1 MSDALHRYK
10 ALVDQLRGLSPTSAE
25 AKVCTIDEEL
35 QKNWLA
41 MSEAERQEA
50 DAYWRASTTLK
61 IVIPKELK
69 ELN

>member
-25 AKVCTIDEEL
+25 AKVVSIDEEL
-35 QKNWLA
+35 QKAWLA
-41 MSEAERQEA
+41 MSTSERDEA

-61 IVIPKELK
+61 TVIPKEL
-69 ELN
+69 N